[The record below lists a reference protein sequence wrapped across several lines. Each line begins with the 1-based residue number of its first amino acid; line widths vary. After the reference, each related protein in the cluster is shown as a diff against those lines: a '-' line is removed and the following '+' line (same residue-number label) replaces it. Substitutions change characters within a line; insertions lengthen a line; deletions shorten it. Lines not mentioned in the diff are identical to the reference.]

1 MNKYEELEKAIY
13 KACKSGNDCFV
24 INTQKRV
31 KKNGFIEVIDRSE
44 EYARLFTSDP
54 ATYRSFQIY
63 DSAFG
68 DVMSVQFEPK
78 SNYIKSLYAE
88 RLEKEIQHKKR
99 KELMNAEL
107 EKDKELY
114 AEMTLSD
121 IPESD
126 LIDLVRDYKE
136 TVLIFKFRKV
146 NNLSFKQMRMK
157 VRDYLY
163 EIHRP

>member
-1 MNKYEELEKAIY
+1 MNKYDELEKAIY
-13 KACKSGNDCFV
+13 KACKNGQDCFV
-24 INTQKRV
+24 INTLQRV
-31 KKNGFIEVIDRSE
+31 KRNGIVEEIDRSE

-54 ATYRSFQIY
+54 ATYRSFQVY

-78 SNYIKSLYAE
+78 SSYVKALYAK
-88 RLEKEIQHKKR
+88 RLEKEIQHKQR

-121 IPESD
+121 IPEAD
-126 LIDLVRDYKE
+126 LINLVQNYKE

-146 NNLSFKQMRMK
+146 NNLSFKQMRMR

>member
-13 KACKSGNDCFV
+13 KACKSGQDCFV
-24 INTQKRV
+24 INTLQRV
-31 KKNGFIEVIDRSE
+31 KRNGIVEEIDRSE

-78 SNYIKSLYAE
+78 SNYIKSLYAK
-88 RLEKEIQHKKR
+88 RLEKEIQHKHR
-99 KELMNAEL
+99 KELKEAEL
-107 EKDKELY
+107 EKDKTLY

-121 IPESD
+121 IPEAD
-126 LIDLVRDYKE
+126 LINLVQNYKE
-136 TVLIFKFRKV
+136 TVLIFKFRKI
-146 NNLSFKQMRMK
+146 NNLSFKQMRLK

>member
-1 MNKYEELEKAIY
+1 MTKYDELEKAIY
-13 KACKSGNDCFV
+13 KACKSGKDCFV
-24 INTQKRV
+24 INTLQRV
-31 KKNGFIEVIDRSE
+31 KCNGIVEEIDRSE

-54 ATYRSFQIY
+54 ESFYSFDVY

-68 DVMSVQFEPK
+68 DVMSVRFNRK
-78 SNYIKSLYAE
+78 GKYIKSLYAVW
-88 RLEKEIQHKKR
+88 LEKEIQHKKR
-99 KELMNAEL
+99 KELKNAEL

-114 AEMTLSD
+114 AEMTLFD
-121 IPESD
+121 IPEND
-126 LIDLVRDYKE
+126 LIELVQNYKE

-146 NNLSFKQMRMK
+146 NNLSFKQMRMR

>member
-146 NNLSFKQMRMK
+146 NNFSFKQMRMK

>member
-1 MNKYEELEKAIY
+1 MNKYDELEKAIY
-13 KACKSGNDCFV
+13 KACKSGKDCFV
-24 INTQKRV
+24 INTLQRV
-31 KKNGFIEVIDRSE
+31 KRNGIVEVIDRSE

-54 ATYRSFQIY
+54 ATYRSFQVY

-78 SNYIKSLYAE
+78 SSYVKALYAE
-88 RLEKEIQHKKR
+88 RLEKEIQHKQR
-99 KELMNAEL
+99 KELKEAEL

-114 AEMTLSD
+114 AEMILCD

-126 LIDLVRDYKE
+126 LINLVQNYKE
-136 TVLIFKFRKV
+136 TVLIFKFRKI
-146 NNLSFKQMRMK
+146 NNLSFKQMRLK

>member
-1 MNKYEELEKAIY
+1 MNKYDELEKAIY
-13 KACKSGNDCFV
+13 KACKSGKDCFV
-24 INTQKRV
+24 INTLQRV
-31 KKNGFIEVIDRSE
+31 KRNGIVEEIDRSE

-54 ATYRSFQIY
+54 ATYRSFRVY

-68 DVMSVQFEPK
+68 DVMSVEFEPK
-78 SNYIKSLYAE
+78 SSYVKALYAK

-121 IPESD
+121 IPEND
-126 LIDLVRDYKE
+126 LIELMQNYKE

-146 NNLSFKQMRMK
+146 NSLSFKQMRMR